1 MKWGKGDVVP
11 RKRKLRSGKS
21 IWLAY
26 PAPRVPLLRSP
37 ERVRSDVLVVGAG
50 ISGALIAEMLTA
62 EGLDVVVVDRRGAVQ
77 GSTLAS
83 TALVQY
89 ELDTSLVALR
99 RMIGR
104 DRADRAWQRSKLA
117 VEALR
122 HRTRELG
129 IRCDAVPRNALY
141 LAGTELNSAAL
152 EEESETRRAIGL
164 ESIHLDRRRLR
175 DRFGLSRS
183 GALLSFGNLAVN
195 PRQLTAGYLKLAVS
209 RGARIYAP
217 DTIVDVESEGG
228 GMVARS
234 ETERLYRT
242 SAVVYA
248 SGYEMPE
255 AITPSSLRV
264 VSTWA
269 FATRPQPRRLWPEQP
284 FIWEASEPYLYL
296 RTTSDG
302 RVLCGGEDQAVADD
316 KARDALTPRKIER
329 IRRKLRK
336 LLPDLDD
343 RPATAWSAFFGSSA
357 TGLAQIGRVPGHPH
371 VFAAMGYGGNGITF
385 SRIAAELLTSAITG
399 RRDPDMDVFEID
411 TRKKAKAG
419 G

>member
-1 MKWGKGDVVP
+1 MVP
-11 RKRKLRSGKS
+11 RKRKLRTGKS

-62 EGLDVVVVDRRGAVQ
+62 EGLNVAIVDRRGAVQ

-83 TALVQY
+83 TALVQH
-89 ELDTSLVALR
+89 EIDTPLIALR

-129 IRCDAVPRNALY
+129 IKCDAVARNALY
-141 LAGTELNSAAL
+141 LAGADLNSAAL
-152 EEESETRRAIGL
+152 EEEGEARRAIGL
-164 ESIHLDRRRLR
+164 ESVHLDRRHLR
-175 DRFGLSRS
+175 GRFGLSRP

-195 PRQLTAGYLKLAVS
+195 PRRLTAGYLNVAVS

-228 GMVARS
+228 DILVRS
-234 ETERLYRT
+234 EKGRVYRAT
-242 SAVVYA
+242 AIVYA

-255 AITPSSLRV
+255 AITPPSLRV

-269 FATRPQPRRLWPEQP
+269 FATRPQPRRLWPEQA
-284 FIWEASEPYLYL
+284 FIWEASDPYLYL
-296 RTTSDG
+296 RTTADG

-316 KARDALTPRKIER
+316 EARDALTPIKIER

-336 LLPDLDD
+336 LFPDMDD
-343 RPATAWSAFFGSSA
+343 RPATAWSAFFGSSN
-357 TGLAQIGRVPGHPH
+357 TGLAQIGRVPGHRH
-371 VFAAMGYGGNGITF
+371 VFATMGYGGNGITF

-399 RRDPDMDVFEID
+399 RRDSDIDVFKID
-411 TRKKAKAG
+411 ARGKAKSG
-419 G
+419 D